1 MELQILK
8 TKASKISFNQLQE
21 EKEEQ
26 AKHFEISY
34 KIIYDAKKDNI
45 FAVVFNSKI
54 IHPNDFELIIEHV
67 TSFKTSESIDADFKK
82 SDFPKINAP
91 AIAFPF
97 LRSLVA
103 TITTN
108 SGYRPAF
115 LPSINFMEASK
126 TIYKD

>member
-1 MELQILK
+1 MELQILES
-8 TKASKISFNQLQE
+8 KAYKMSFNKHDE
-21 EKEEQ
+21 GETEKP
-26 AKHFEISY
+26 KSFELTY
-34 KIIYDAKKDNI
+34 KIVYDGNKDNT

-54 IHPNDFELIIEHV
+54 IHPKDFELIIEHV
-67 TSFKTSESIDADFKK
+67 TWFKTSESIDQAFKE